1 MPGFGLAT
9 TVADTV
15 MAAMGMDPG
24 GEDDDAKTMVR
35 AYVQEGPYRGAV
47 NYFTGVNISSRV
59 GLSELIYRDSMMD
72 RDWPLL
78 FRMAEQ
84 LGGPVIGIALNTERG
99 LNQILEGAADGDTEK
114 LRRGIETIS
123 PAAIK
128 NMQKAAR
135 FAREG
140 GAYTMDGK
148 PIVQDLAAG
157 HLVAQFFGFSP
168 ASYSATMEANSKVMR
183 RQAAVLRK
191 RRQIYNIYARA
202 SFDGDVEGIQNVANK
217 IVEYN
222 QRYPQY
228 PILQDNIDKSIRGRI
243 RQRAGAYNGLTLNP
257 RLRNMLVEHAER
269 YGDPTIF
276 D

>member
-1 MPGFGLAT
+1 
-9 TVADTV
+9 
-15 MAAMGMDPG
+15 
-24 GEDDDAKTMVR
+24 
-35 AYVQEGPYRGAV
+35 
-47 NYFTGVNISSRV
+47 
-59 GLSELIYRDSMMD
+59 MMD

-78 FRMAEQ
+78 FRAIEQ
-84 LGGPVIGIALNTERG
+84 LGGPVVGITLNTGRG
-99 LNQILEGAADGDTEK
+99 ATQILEGAADGDMGK

-135 FAREG
+135 FAQDG

-148 PIVQDLAAG
+148 PIVQDIADG

-168 ASYSATMEANSKVMR
+168 ASYSAQMATNAQTKRQEKAILR
-183 RQAAVLRK
+183 R
-191 RRQIYNIYARA
+191 RRSIYNMYARA
-202 SFDGDVEGIQNVANK
+202 YFDGDISGLQNVANK

-228 PILQDNIDKSIRGRI
+228 PILQDNLDKSIRGRI
-243 RQRAGAYNGLTLNP
+243 RQRTGAFHGLTLNP
-257 RLRNMLVEHAER
+257 RLRDLLIEKAER